1 MSGESAERAL
11 RRAAKGI
18 PTGRIGV
25 LCVGNPLR
33 GDDAFG
39 PAVFEAVS
47 GRIAAAA
54 VFNGAETPENALP
67 ALARLE
73 PRLVIV
79 VDAVVFGG
87 AAGELA
93 LLEPGGMRMDGFDTH
108 TASLSVVAEFLR
120 EACGA
125 RVLVLAAQ
133 PACMDMG
140 AELTPSVKE
149 AVERAADIIADALPA
164 D

>member
-11 RRAAKGI
+11 KRAAEGI
-18 PTGRIGV
+18 PPGRIGV

-47 GRIAAAA
+47 ERTTAA

-93 LLEPGGMRMDGFDTH
+93 LLEPGGMRTDGFDTH
-108 TASLSVVAEFLR
+108 TASLSVVAEFLQ

-133 PACMDMG
+133 PACIDMG
-140 AELTPSVKE
+140 AELTPSVNE

>member
-1 MSGESAERAL
+1 MTDESVSLGL
-11 RRAAKGI
+11 RRATEGI
-18 PTGRIGV
+18 PPGTTAV

-33 GDDAFG
+33 GDDGFG
-39 PAVFEAVS
+39 GAVFEAVT
-47 GRIAAAA
+47 GRTAAA

-79 VDAVVFGG
+79 VDAVVFAG
-87 AAGELA
+87 APGELA
-93 LLEPGGMRMDGFDTH
+93 LLEPEGMRMDGFDTH
-108 TASLSVVAEFLR
+108 TASLSVVSEFMR

-125 RVLVLAAQ
+125 RTLILGAQ
-133 PACMDMG
+133 PACTDTG
-140 AELTPSVKE
+140 AEMTPAVKD
-149 AVERAADIIADALPA
+149 AAGRAADMIADALPA